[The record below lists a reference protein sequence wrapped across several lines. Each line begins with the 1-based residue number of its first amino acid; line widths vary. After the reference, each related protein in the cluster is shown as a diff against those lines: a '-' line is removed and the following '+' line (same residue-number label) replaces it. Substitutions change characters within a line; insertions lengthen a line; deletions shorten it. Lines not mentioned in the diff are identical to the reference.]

1 MTIRREKVSRR
12 GTDEGQ
18 NHQYQVPSSQYPVL
32 LLMAHLLVIT
42 HKACWSSTQ
51 SPTGYAT
58 DGGFPVQMEAL
69 SHLFDSTTLML
80 PSAGDGPRPG
90 EMPLRGHGLRV
101 MLLSKLAK
109 TNWGRKLSYPFWL
122 LWNLPRLLRAIL
134 RTDAVHALI
143 PGDVG
148 VAGMILAVCFG
159 KPLLVR
165 HCGNWLVQQT
175 TPDRFCRWFM
185 ERFAGGRNVML
196 ATGGDASPPSAKN
209 PEVRW
214 IFSTSLWEE
223 ELRHNAAQQGKSLPD
238 TPRLIIASRQEK
250 AKGTATII
258 EALPL
263 VLARFPA
270 VRLDVVGDGSY
281 LETLK
286 AQVNEFGL
294 RSHVT
299 FHGKVDH
306 ETVLRLLQRADI
318 FCFPTTSSE
327 GFPKGVVEALSCGL
341 PVVTTRVSVL
351 PQLIETG
358 CGLLLGHATP
368 QALANA
374 VIELLAQPQ
383 RYQAMSRQA
392 IVTAR
397 SFTLENWR
405 DKIGGY
411 LRTAWSCP
419 LRMTA
424 AK

>member
-1 MTIRREKVSRR
+1 
-12 GTDEGQ
+12 
-18 NHQYQVPSSQYPVL
+18 
-32 LLMAHLLVIT
+32 MAHLLVIT

-80 PSAGDGPRPG
+80 PFAGHGPRPG
-90 EMPLRGHGLRV
+90 EMPLRGHGLTVVLMSR
-101 MLLSKLAK
+101 LAK
-109 TNWGRKLSYPFWL
+109 SNWGRKFTYPFWL
-122 LWNLPRLLRAIL
+122 LWNLARLLRGIL
-134 RTDAVHALI
+134 RADAVHALI

-148 VAGMILAVCFG
+148 VGGMILALCLG

-165 HCGNWLVQQT
+165 HCGNWFVQQT
-175 TPDRFCRWFM
+175 GPDRFCRWFM

-196 ATGGDASPPSAKN
+196 ATGGDAQPPSSKN
-209 PEVRW
+209 PDVQW

-223 ELRHNAAQQGKSLPD
+223 ELRHNAGEHVRSLPE

-258 EALPL
+258 EGLPL
-263 VLARFPA
+263 VLSRFPA

-281 LETLK
+281 LDTLK
-286 AQVNEFGL
+286 AQVEEFGL

-358 CGLLLGHATP
+358 CGLLLENPTP
-368 QALANA
+368 QAVAGA
-374 VIELLAQPQ
+374 VNELLAQPQ

-392 IVTAR
+392 ILTAR

-405 DKIGGY
+405 DKIGSY
-411 LRTAWSCP
+411 LRAAWPCP
-419 LRMTA
+419 LRLPA
-424 AK
+424 VK